1 MIGQLLEAATRRV
14 RHADA
19 CVMSDQTISVTESP
33 EGAEAAHRDI
43 QVAHLRLEDEGR
55 LGTAARDDRDIGAV
69 VQAAMASAKVG
80 PERTLP
86 RPLPAP
92 LPSVVAYHPGAASL
106 GVRDLQDLTDVLRAR
121 VARVGRVVRS
131 WAERSAARVDV
142 ANSRG
147 VLAGY
152 DTTMVGVGVS
162 VTAPA
167 TTGRLALRLRHVAV
181 GTPDESDLA
190 GLAGEVDDFLAPP
203 LLDVPP
209 PSGPHPVWLAP
220 RALAVVLAPL
230 RQSLLAAGVWSA
242 HGPWVG
248 KVGDRIL
255 SDRITIADD
264 SLAPGRPGSR
274 PIDDE
279 GVVCQRRVLVRN
291 GILVGALA
299 DLDAA
304 ARFGITATGS
314 AMRGLGSR
322 TWIGWSNVV
331 MEPGDAT
338 ESDLLRAAE
347 GGVLVRDLHPAS
359 GNLAH
364 GRVAW
369 STPWAFKVEKGK
381 VVGRYERYELAGVL
395 FEKLNQVVAVGRDS
409 RWIGA
414 HCVPSV
420 VVESG

>member
-33 EGAEAAHRDI
+33 EGAEAAHRDF

-55 LGTAARDDRDIGAV
+55 LGTAARDDRDIGSV

-209 PSGPHPVWLAP
+209 FPLPPLLVPPLPLPPLPALLPPLPPCSDPALPVGDVPPFPPPPPRPVNVVLEFPHPSITKPMMGA
-220 RALAVVLAPL
+220 ATAQL
-230 RQSLLAAGVWSA
+230 RTC
-242 HGPWVG
+242 
-248 KVGDRIL
+248 R
-255 SDRITIADD
+255 
-264 SLAPGRPGSR
+264 
-274 PIDDE
+274 
-279 GVVCQRRVLVRN
+279 
-291 GILVGALA
+291 
-299 DLDAA
+299 LDK
-304 ARFGITATGS
+304 
-314 AMRGLGSR
+314 
-322 TWIGWSNVV
+322 
-331 MEPGDAT
+331 E
-338 ESDLLRAAE
+338 
-347 GGVLVRDLHPAS
+347 
-359 GNLAH
+359 
-364 GRVAW
+364 
-369 STPWAFKVEKGK
+369 
-381 VVGRYERYELAGVL
+381 
-395 FEKLNQVVAVGRDS
+395 
-409 RWIGA
+409 
-414 HCVPSV
+414 
-420 VVESG
+420 